1 MDRPLREILSKFE
14 NHDPIIMTYTT
25 STGKHIITIEVSPS
39 KHWLR
44 IYKDEKLYEQKHYKH
59 FKDAV
64 GSFYRHIKKL
74 DFKFNY
80 YDGGLEHYEHK

>member
-25 STGKHIITIEVSPS
+25 FTGKCILTLEQGDIMYWV
-39 KHWLR
+39 R
-44 IYKDEKLYEQKHYKH
+44 IYKDGKLYEQKYYEH

-64 GSFYRHIKKL
+64 GSFYRHIKKT
-74 DFKFNY
+74 
-80 YDGGLEHYEHK
+80 

>member
-1 MDRPLREILSKFE
+1 MQNAQFLLTFRCKK
-14 NHDPIIMTYTT
+14 Y
-25 STGKHIITIEVSPS
+25 IITIEVSPS

-80 YDGGLEHYEHK
+80 YDGGLEHYEHKQ